1 MKSDNP
7 LDPQR
12 ASELEKNMKP
22 KFIIPSSISI
32 KILAILILIGFLIA
46 IYALAVQP
54 WYSRWGATVPEQQMS
69 LPGDEI
75 VIKPN
80 WKYTQ
85 AISIHASPGEIW
97 QWLVQMGQGRGGFY
111 SFELLE
117 NMIGCDIHNAD
128 RIMPEFQHLAIGDS
142 IKLHPE
148 APGIPVVLVDSATAI
163 VMGANENTQM
173 GAVSWLFLLKECGAD
188 TSRLIAR
195 FRTSYPATLGSIL
208 LQRLF
213 VQPTSLFMQ
222 KRMLLGIKQRA
233 DGMFRSA
240 TSENI
245 QVILWLLLF
254 VLFVAIIVT
263 ILVRRHWIRLHG
275 IGLITGLML
284 LLFIAWQPP
293 IWIGIMMVSLLF
305 FGLVWA
311 VCHY

>member
-1 MKSDNP
+1 
-7 LDPQR
+7 
-12 ASELEKNMKP
+12 MKP

-32 KILAILILIGFLIA
+32 KILAILTLIGFLIA
-46 IYALAVQP
+46 IYAFAVQP
-54 WYSRWGATVPEQQMS
+54 WYSKWGATVPEQQMS

-97 QWLVQMGQGRGGFY
+97 QWLVQIGQGRGGFY

-128 RIMPEFQHLAIGDS
+128 HIIPEFQQLVVGDS

-163 VMGANENTQM
+163 VMGGSDPNQINA
-173 GAVSWLFLLKECGAD
+173 ASWSLLIKASD
-188 TSRLIAR
+188 VTTTRMIAR
-195 FRTSYPATLGSIL
+195 FRSSYSPTLGNVL
-208 LQRLF
+208 LQRIF

-222 KRMLLGIKQRA
+222 KRMLIGIKQRA
-233 DGMFRSA
+233 EETFRSSV
-240 TSENI
+240 SENI
-245 QVILWLLLF
+245 QAILWLLIFGL
-254 VLFVAIIVT
+254 LIV
-263 ILVRRHWIRLHG
+263 ILISISIRRNWIRLFL
-275 IGLITGLML
+275 IGLLTGLML

-293 IWIGIMMVSLLF
+293 IWIGIMMVILLL
-305 FGLVWA
+305 FGLVRA
-311 VCHY
+311 VRQH

>member
-1 MKSDNP
+1 
-7 LDPQR
+7 
-12 ASELEKNMKP
+12 MKP

-46 IYALAVQP
+46 IYAFAVQP
-54 WYSRWGATVPEQQMS
+54 WYSKWGATVPEQQMS

-97 QWLVQMGQGRGGFY
+97 QWLVQIGQGRGGFY

-128 RIMPEFQHLAIGDS
+128 HIIPEFQQLVVGDS

-163 VMGANENTQM
+163 VMGGSDPNQINA
-173 GAVSWLFLLKECGAD
+173 ASWSLLIKASD
-188 TSRLIAR
+188 VTTTRMIAR
-195 FRTSYPATLGSIL
+195 FRSSYSPTLGNVL
-208 LQRLF
+208 LQRIF

-222 KRMLLGIKQRA
+222 KRMLIGIKQRA
-233 DGMFRSA
+233 EETFRSSV
-240 TSENI
+240 SENI
-245 QVILWLLLF
+245 QAILWLLIFGL
-254 VLFVAIIVT
+254 LIV
-263 ILVRRHWIRLHG
+263 ILISISIRRNWIRLFL
-275 IGLITGLML
+275 IGLLTGLML

-293 IWIGIMMVSLLF
+293 IWIGIMMVILLL

-311 VCHY
+311 VRQH

>member
-1 MKSDNP
+1 
-7 LDPQR
+7 
-12 ASELEKNMKP
+12 MKP
-22 KFIIPSSISI
+22 KFLIPSAISI

-46 IYALAVQP
+46 IYAFAVQP
-54 WYSRWGATVPEQQMS
+54 WYSKWGATVPEQQMS

-97 QWLVQMGQGRGGFY
+97 QWLVQIGQGRGGFY

-128 RIMPEFQHLAIGDS
+128 HIIPEFQQLVVGDS

-163 VMGANENTQM
+163 VMGGSDPNQINA
-173 GAVSWLFLLKECGAD
+173 ASWSLLIKASD
-188 TSRLIAR
+188 VTTTRMIAR
-195 FRTSYPATLGSIL
+195 FRSSYSPTLGNVL
-208 LQRLF
+208 LQRIF

-222 KRMLLGIKQRA
+222 KRMLIGIKQRA
-233 DGMFRSA
+233 EETFRSSV
-240 TSENI
+240 SENI
-245 QVILWLLLF
+245 QAILWLLIFGL
-254 VLFVAIIVT
+254 LIV
-263 ILVRRHWIRLHG
+263 ILISISIRRNWIRLFL
-275 IGLITGLML
+275 IGLLTGLML

-293 IWIGIMMVSLLF
+293 IWIGIMMVILLL

-311 VCHY
+311 VRQH